1 MNFRSRRWRTGV
13 SSLEFALIMPV
24 FITILIG
31 VADWGLAM
39 DRRLQLQTAVRAG
52 AQHAMRAPS
61 DTNGTAAAVRAAAPD
76 LGDRVTVGSTGL
88 FCECGSTAVAC
99 TGTCTS
105 GMQRFVRV
113 TATLPYTP
121 FSPVGP
127 TSVAANVTL
136 RIQ

>member
-1 MNFRSRRWRTGV
+1 
-13 SSLEFALIMPV
+13 MPIFV
-24 FITILIG
+24 AILIG

-61 DTNGTAAAVRAAAPD
+61 DGAGILAAVRAAAPD
-76 LGDRVTVGSTGL
+76 LGNLNVTSSGL
-88 FCECGSTAVAC
+88 YCECGSTATAC
-99 TGTCTS
+99 TNSCDS

-113 TATLPYTP
+113 AAVLPYTP
-121 FSPVGP
+121 FSPAGP